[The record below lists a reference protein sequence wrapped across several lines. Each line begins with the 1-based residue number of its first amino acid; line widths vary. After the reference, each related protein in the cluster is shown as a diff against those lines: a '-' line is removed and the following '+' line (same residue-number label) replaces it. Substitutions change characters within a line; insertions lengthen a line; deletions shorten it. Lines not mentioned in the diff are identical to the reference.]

1 MHECFL
7 AMTLLSGGDMCSR
20 AISSHEASHN
30 LTLHQSPTSPTNDG
44 SAQYCSTHGCLGS
57 ASQLAAESIGGA
69 DVHKYADNQTS
80 ARSGAEI
87 ERASGRCGS
96 AMRRATRL
104 EVD

>member
-1 MHECFL
+1 MTAALSIAARMAVWVVL
-7 AMTLLSGGDMCSR
+7 ASWQR
-20 AISSHEASHN
+20 
-30 LTLHQSPTSPTNDG
+30 
-44 SAQYCSTHGCLGS
+44 
-57 ASQLAAESIGGA
+57 ESIGGA